1 MVSNIEVEHEEQLN
15 FHLEV
20 NEDVSSEDENMLSD
34 QNLPLE
40 VKHYHAVLAAKGVIK
55 REDVHMES
63 K

>member
-1 MVSNIEVEHEEQLN
+1 LN